1 MGTCSWISLIGMIE
15 IRTEMLAA
23 LGVGVVGAFIL
34 VFSSNHMVLKQAL
47 IITASLLNS
56 LTFTAGDL
64 YLLILGVL

>member
-1 MGTCSWISLIGMIE
+1 MIE